1 MSSLVLAALVV
12 VVVCEGDAGVQL
24 KACLAS
30 TCSRRLVWMRVSGE
44 EKDEMI

>member
-1 MSSLVLAALVV
+1 MSSLVLAALV